1 MEGLNP
7 WDITKLAEG
16 PVRALRAPTSVAVP
30 TKLQDFF
37 ALNSPYASKTDVVDF
52 GAIPKG
58 EDTTYERS
66 FETEGIGI
74 EQETSDI
81 FTEITGTS
89 RTFEV
94 PIAEIE
100 PVNIA
105 LVEGSEAAPEVIAAV
120 KKEGEKEGTSE
131 QEAVPL
137 DAIGDLPVYRIMLVA
152 RRKQSSVLV
161 TEKGG
166 AKRGGFVAVVLNR
179 CSLSADSAS
188 IAIGRGKLL
197 SATVKFESFPDSS
210 VEDGKGKYG
219 RWIFENED
227 TIE

>member
-7 WDITKLAEG
+7 YDITKLAEG
-16 PVRALRAPTSVAVP
+16 PVRVLRAPTSVAVP

-37 ALNSPYASKTDVVDF
+37 ALNSPYGSKEDVIDF

-66 FETEGIGI
+66 FETAGIGI

-89 RTFEV
+89 RTFQI
-94 PIAEIE
+94 PIAEID
-100 PVNIA
+100 PANVA
-105 LVEGSEAAPEVIAAV
+105 LVEGSEASPEVIAAV
-120 KKEGEKEGTSE
+120 KAAEEAEGTSE
-131 QEAVPL
+131 QEAMPL
-137 DAIGDLPVYRIMLVA
+137 DAISDLPVYRIMLVA
-152 RRKQSSVLV
+152 RRKKSSITV
-161 TEKGG
+161 TEEGG
-166 AKRGGFVAVVLNR
+166 LERGGFVAVVLNR

-210 VEDGKGKYG
+210 VEEGKGRYG
-219 RWIFENED
+219 RWLFENAD

>member
-7 WDITKLAEG
+7 YDITNLAEG
-16 PVRALRAPTSVAVP
+16 PVRVLRAPTSVAVP

-37 ALNSPYASKTDVVDF
+37 ALNSPYGSVEKVIDF

-66 FETEGIGI
+66 FETSGIGI
-74 EQETSDI
+74 EQETSDV
-81 FTEITGTS
+81 FTEITGTG
-89 RTFEV
+89 RTFSI

-100 PVNIA
+100 PANIA
-105 LVEGSEAAPEVIAAV
+105 LAEGSEAAPEVIAAV
-120 KKEGEKEGTSE
+120 KSAEEKEGTSE

-137 DAIGDLPVYRIMLVA
+137 DAISELPVYRIMLIA
-152 RRKQSSVLV
+152 KRKKSSVTV
-161 TEKGG
+161 TEKDGTE
-166 AKRGGFVAVVLNR
+166 RGGFVAVVLNR

-197 SATVKFESFPDSS
+197 SATVKFESFPESS
-210 VEDGKGKYG
+210 VEEGKGKYG
-219 RWIFENED
+219 RWLFENET